1 MTTTMDDVN
10 ALLQEIAEQE
20 REERV
25 KEYVAM
31 LYQEEHEEYMEWL
44 EQENQYWMMSLS
56 DED

>member
-1 MTTTMDDVN
+1 MDDVN